1 VILASWVED
10 GPMSTAT
17 EHSTRSRVAGPDEGI
32 GLDELGL
39 AARNH
44 GMPLEAL
51 RYDLTPV
58 GLHYLLVHYDI
69 PAIDPAAWRLRV
81 DGAVARPL
89 QLDLDS
95 LRARPRRTVR
105 VTLECA
111 GNGRALLRP
120 RPVSQP
126 WLTGAVG
133 TAEWTGTPLAS
144 LLADAGLDGG
154 AVDVV
159 FTGADHGI
167 ERGVEQDY
175 QRALPVDAAMG
186 EDVLLAYEMNGASLP
201 AQHGYPLRLVVPGWY
216 GMAHVK
222 WLCGITVLTERFT
235 GFQNAVAY
243 RFKADSGDDGEPV
256 TRIRPRALLVPPGY
270 PDFMSRNRF
279 VRAGEHELVGRAWS
293 GFAPVAGVDVSTDG
307 GATWAPAVVD
317 AAPGRWAWA
326 RWTYRWSATPGQHEL
341 LARARDA
348 AGNVQSVEQPWNV
361 QGMGNNM
368 AQRVTVIVEAG
379 GA

>member
-1 VILASWVED
+1 
-10 GPMSTAT
+10 MSSVADF
-17 EHSTRSRVAGPDEGI
+17 STGSRVAAPDEGI
-32 GLDELGL
+32 GLDELAL

-51 RYDLTPV
+51 RYDLTPA

-69 PAIDPAAWRLRV
+69 PAVDADRWRLRI
-81 DGAVARPL
+81 DGSVRRPVE
-89 QLDLDS
+89 LDLAT

-111 GNGRALLRP
+111 GNGRALLQP

-133 TAEWTGTPLAS
+133 TADWTGTPLAP
-144 LLADAGLDGG
+144 LLDEAGLDTD

-175 QRALPVDAAMG
+175 QRALPLDAALDA
-186 EDVLLAYEMNGASLP
+186 DVLLAYEMNGAPLP
-201 AQHGYPLRLVVPGWY
+201 IQHGYPVRLIVPGWY

-222 WLCGITVLTERFT
+222 WLCAVTVLAAPFT

-243 RFKADSGDDGEPV
+243 RFKDHSAEHGQPV

-270 PDFMSRNRF
+270 PDFMSRHRF
-279 VRAGEHELVGRAWS
+279 VRPGEQMLVGRAWS
-293 GFAPVAGVDVSTDG
+293 GVAPVAAVDVSTDG
-307 GATWAPAVVD
+307 GVSWASAFVEP
-317 AAPGRWAWA
+317 APGRWTWS
-326 RWTYRWSATPGQHEL
+326 RFTYRWSATPGSYEL

-368 AQRVTVIVEAG
+368 AQRVPVLVTE
-379 GA
+379 